1 VARAVQ
7 TLAGNVDAIY
17 IPPDNTAHAALP
29 VIGRLTKEN
38 KIPYYATVKDAL
50 AQGAL
55 ATLSLDFYELGKE
68 SASLALSVLNG
79 KDPAT
84 IPIEV
89 NKNPL
94 IDINAK
100 VANSY
105 GLDLTKFKS
114 QKNVNIVN

>member
-1 VARAVQ
+1 M
-7 TLAGNVDAIY
+7 
-17 IPPDNTAHAALP
+17 
-29 VIGRLTKEN
+29 
-38 KIPYYATVKDAL
+38 
-50 AQGAL
+50 